1 MKDDPLISQEWHDDP
16 WDVVDEVPESAT
28 EVLTPEWEHLRSPLR
43 MVAVVAIAS
52 VLLLGM
58 ASWWV
63 VNQLNPS
70 GEPGAAVNF
79 TVNDG
84 DTVAS
89 VANRLAS
96 EGFITNASIFRWY
109 ASTRGGIDLLPGYY
123 SLRPR
128 DNAGRIIKV
137 LSTPP
142 AQTFVSVTFPEGMT
156 LSQMGERLASKLTF
170 MTVDD
175 FVTAATDGSIV
186 SELSAAGITS
196 LEGLLFPDTYQISGD
211 GTEAGVVKT
220 LVEMMQRVAR
230 QTDLVAGAKAR
241 GLTPY
246 ELLIVASMVEREA
259 KVAQD
264 RPKIAQVI
272 YNRLE
277 LGMNLEIDAAVKYGQ
292 DPSMSWLEMK
302 AADTPYN
309 VYLKKGLP
317 PTPIANPGRASIQ
330 ASLAPS
336 GAPPRDDEAC
346 VGLAAREKCMYL
358 YYVLADTTGRHV
370 FATTY
375 EQHLANIETSRAAG
389 VLP

>member
-1 MKDDPLISQEWHDDP
+1 
-16 WDVVDEVPESAT
+16 
-28 EVLTPEWEHLRSPLR
+28 
-43 MVAVVAIAS
+43 
-52 VLLLGM
+52 
-58 ASWWV
+58 
-63 VNQLNPS
+63 
-70 GEPGAAVNF
+70 VNF
-79 TVNDG
+79 TVNEG

-89 VANRLAS
+89 VAERLAS
-96 EGFITNASIFRWY
+96 EGFISRASIFRWY

-128 DNAGRIIKV
+128 DNAGNIIKA

-156 LSQMGERLASKLTF
+156 LAQMGERLASKLTF
-170 MTVDD
+170 MSVED
-175 FVTAATDGSIV
+175 FVTAATDGSVV
-186 SELSAAGITS
+186 SELSPSGNTS

-241 GLTPY
+241 GLSPY

-259 KVAQD
+259 KVAED

-272 YNRLE
+272 YNRLA

-292 DPSMSWLEMK
+292 DPAMSWLEMK

-346 VGLAAREKCMYL
+346 VGLAPRVKCEYL
-358 YYVLADTTGRHV
+358 YYVLADKTGRHV

-375 EQHLANIETSRAAG
+375 EQHLANIEKSRAAG

>member
-1 MKDDPLISQEWHDDP
+1 VKDDPLIPQNWHDDP
-16 WDVVDEVPESAT
+16 WDVVEEVPESAT
-28 EVLTPEWEHLRSPLR
+28 EVVPQEWEHLRSPLR
-43 MVAVVAIAS
+43 MVSIVAIAS

-70 GEPGAAVNF
+70 GEPGTAVNF
-79 TVNDG
+79 TVNEG

-89 VANRLAS
+89 VAERLAS
-96 EGFITNASIFRWY
+96 EGFISRASIFRWY
-109 ASTRGGIDLLPGYY
+109 VSTRGGIDLLPGYY

-128 DNAGRIIKV
+128 DNAGNIIKA

-156 LSQMGERLASKLTF
+156 LAQMGERLASKLTF
-170 MTVDD
+170 MSVED
-175 FVTAATDGSIV
+175 FVTAATDGSVV
-186 SELSAAGITS
+186 SELSPSGNTS

-241 GLTPY
+241 GLSPY

-259 KVAQD
+259 KVAED

-272 YNRLE
+272 YNRLA

-292 DPSMSWLEMK
+292 DPAMSWLEMK

-346 VGLAAREKCMYL
+346 VGLAPRVKCEYL
-358 YYVLADTTGRHV
+358 YYVLADKTGRHV

-375 EQHLANIETSRAAG
+375 EQHLANIEKSRAAG

>member
-1 MKDDPLISQEWHDDP
+1 MKDDPLIPQNWHDDP
-16 WDVVDEVPESAT
+16 WDVVEEVPESAT
-28 EVLTPEWEHLRSPLR
+28 EVMAQDWEHLRSPLR
-43 MVAVVAIAS
+43 MVAIVAIAS
-52 VLLLGM
+52 VLLLGV

-84 DTVAS
+84 DTVSS
-89 VANRLAS
+89 VASRLAS

-128 DNAGRIIKV
+128 DNAGRIITA

-175 FVTAATDGSIV
+175 FVAAATDGSIV
-186 SELSAAGITS
+186 SELSAAGNTS

-211 GTEAGVVKT
+211 GTEVGVVKT

-259 KVAQD
+259 KVAED

-336 GAPPRDDEAC
+336 GTPPRDDEAC
-346 VGLAAREKCMYL
+346 VGLTAREKCMYL
-358 YYVLADTTGRHV
+358 YYVLADKTGRHV

>member
-16 WDVVDEVPESAT
+16 WDVIDEVPESAT
-28 EVLTPEWEHLRSPLR
+28 DVVAPEWEHLRSPLR
-43 MVAVVAIAS
+43 MISTIAVAS
-52 VLLLGM
+52 VLFLGVV
-58 ASWWV
+58 SWWV
-63 VNQLNPS
+63 IHQLNPS

-84 DTVAS
+84 DTVTS
-89 VANRLAS
+89 VADRLAS
-96 EGFITNASIFRWY
+96 DGFITNATIFRWY

-128 DNAGRIIKV
+128 DNAGRIIKA

-156 LSQMGERLASKLTF
+156 LTQMGERLASRLTF

-175 FVTAATDGSIV
+175 FVLAATNGSIV
-186 SELSAAGITS
+186 SELAPEGSTT
-196 LEGLLFPDTYQISGD
+196 LEGLLFPDTYQVSGD
-211 GTEAGVVKT
+211 GSEAGVVKT

-241 GLTPY
+241 GLSPY

-277 LGMNLEIDAAVKYGQ
+277 LGMNLEIDASVKYGQ

-302 AADTPYN
+302 AADTAYN

-317 PTPIANPGRASIQ
+317 PTPIANPGRASIL

-346 VGLAAREKCMYL
+346 VGLAPREKCMYL
-358 YYVLADTTGRHV
+358 YYVLADKTGRHV

>member
-1 MKDDPLISQEWHDDP
+1 MKDDPLISDDWHDDP
-16 WDVVDEVPESAT
+16 WDQVDQVPESAT
-28 EVLTPEWEHLRSPLR
+28 ELLPPELEHLRSPLQ
-43 MVAVVAIAS
+43 MLAIVVVASILFVGAT
-52 VLLLGM
+52 
-58 ASWWV
+58 SWWV
-63 VNQLNPS
+63 INQLNPA
-70 GEPGAAVNF
+70 GEPSAAVNF

-84 DTVAS
+84 DTISLVAD
-89 VANRLAS
+89 RLK
-96 EGFITNASIFRWY
+96 EQGFINNASIFRWY

-123 SLRPR
+123 LLSPK
-128 DNAGRIIKV
+128 DNAGRIIQA

-156 LSQMGERLASKLTF
+156 LAQMGERLASKLTF
-170 MTVDD
+170 MTVED
-175 FVTAATDGSIV
+175 FVAAATNGTIA
-186 SELSAAGITS
+186 SELSPEGNLS

-220 LVEMMQRVAR
+220 LVEMMHRVGR
-230 QTDLVAGAKAR
+230 QSDLVAGAKAQ
-241 GLTPY
+241 GLSAY

-272 YNRLE
+272 YNRLA

-292 DPSMSWLEMK
+292 DPSMTWLEMK
-302 AADTPYN
+302 QTDTAYN
-309 VYLKKGLP
+309 VYRNKGLP
-317 PTPIANPGRASIQ
+317 PTPIANPGRASIE

-336 GAPPRDDEAC
+336 GNPPRDDEAC
-346 VGLAAREKCMYL
+346 VGLPANQRCSYL
-358 YYVLADTTGRHV
+358 YYVLADNTGRHV

-375 EQHLANIETSRAAG
+375 EQHLANVEKSRLAG